1 MKKGDVIL
9 IHSGSGGIGQAAI
22 QYALHFGC
30 QVYTTV
36 GTVEKRQFLKK
47 RFPQLKDHHIGN
59 SRDVSFE
66 QLIMN
71 ETKGRGVDIILNSLA
86 EEKLQA
92 SVRCLAKGG
101 R

>member
-47 RFPQLKDHHIGN
+47 RFPQLN
-59 SRDVSFE
+59 
-66 QLIMN
+66 N
-71 ETKGRGVDIILNSLA
+71 
-86 EEKLQA
+86 
-92 SVRCLAKGG
+92 
-101 R
+101 